1 MRGGQV
7 RLVAWQR
14 TSSLVECVANYTC
27 NQGKI
32 DSKLKIRKGCG
43 RRPRRGRGIRGK
55 VVRFLMGNV
64 WAILFNLETQLN
76 WEKAKL
82 PGQGL
87 KESQALIKPS
97 DPVLKAGVDTM
108 LSKLVSWMN
117 ATTSSSQCKWRACPA
132 KKAIIDRPRPQ
143 FQ

>member
-1 MRGGQV
+1 M
-7 RLVAWQR
+7 VAWQR

-64 WAILFNLETQLN
+64 WAIFNLETQLN

-82 PGQGL
+82 PEGKRITSADQTIRSSF
-87 KESQALIKPS
+87 ESWS
-97 DPVLKAGVDTM
+97 GHDVE
-108 LSKLVSWMN
+108 
-117 ATTSSSQCKWRACPA
+117 
-132 KKAIIDRPRPQ
+132 
-143 FQ
+143 